1 MEQQRNLIGTR
12 VAELRQKLGLTQQE
26 LARKLQDNGYP
37 FAYIDIVLMEG
48 DQSSVTDLE
57 LMQLK
62 KFFGTTYDYLIEGK
76 K

>member
-1 MEQQRNLIGTR
+1 MERRNLIGTR
-12 VAELRQKLGLTQQE
+12 IAELRQKLGLTQQE
-26 LARKLQDNGYP
+26 LACKLQENGYP
-37 FAYIDIVLMEG
+37 FAYIDIVLLEG

-57 LMQLK
+57 LLQLK